1 MYNLNYNVTNARLY
15 RPVGIPQIPV
25 PRVDPYS
32 ASLVV
37 AIPGAIFKNGY
48 VNIFNQEFD
57 YDDISAYIVSG
68 SVLNVTTGQYY
79 KQGPRYNCI
88 LTQSADNQGG
98 QTGSAYYTAS
108 TAVNNFS
115 AQGYNNSMYFSGSS
129 FLSLSSDSS
138 SMSTRGG
145 TNIGTSSNWVMEA
158 YIAYDLVAE
167 VISTSSLLLGP
178 NSRTLMSKYSGFYI
192 GAENGDAY
200 TAMANFTG
208 DTDPSAGQTFIVGSG
223 RFIGTYGG
231 LPPMISGENRYY
243 GGNGPTQQIN
253 KFSHFAISYN
263 TGSIAGS
270 AGTVRFYV
278 SGSLIGSASLDPT
291 RNINSSSIETGLFG
305 GNTSALYG
313 AYFQDFR
320 FYNGTNKNYT
330 GSIIPLPESMIK
342 GVFEP
347 YPQYT

>member
-48 VNIFNQEFD
+48 VNIFNQQFE

-88 LTQSADNQGG
+88 LTQSAENQGF

-167 VISTSSLLLGP
+167 VISTSSILLGP
-178 NSRTLMSKYSGFYI
+178 NSRTLMSKYSGFPI
-192 GAENGDAY
+192 GSTNGDAY
-200 TAMANFTG
+200 TAMANFTE
-208 DTDPSAGQTFIVGSG
+208 DTDESAGQSFISGSG
-223 RFIGTYGG
+223 RFIGTYATG
-231 LPPMISGENRYY
+231 MTAGENRYY
-243 GGNGPTQQIN
+243 SNNGPTQEIK
-253 KFSHFAISYN
+253 KFSHFAISYG

-270 AGTVRFYV
+270 AGTLRFYV
-278 SGSLIGSASLDPT
+278 SGSLIGTSSLDPT
-291 RNINSSSIETGLFG
+291 NNINSSSIETGLFG
-305 GNTSALYG
+305 GITSAQYG

-330 GSIIPLPESMIK
+330 ASIIPLPESMIK